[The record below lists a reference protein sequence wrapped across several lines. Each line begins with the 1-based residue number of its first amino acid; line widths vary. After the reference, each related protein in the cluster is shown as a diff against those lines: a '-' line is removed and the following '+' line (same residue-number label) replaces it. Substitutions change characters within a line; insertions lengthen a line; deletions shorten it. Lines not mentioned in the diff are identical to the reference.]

1 MSTSQQ
7 ILKFVQGLQ
16 KSGVGITAGVAAIM
30 AQYSLSTEIATSFWN
45 LTTPTPSVSQS
56 QWPGIGFPWGPD
68 PSTLVTPKSDPQMLE
83 TSMEMI
89 VLTRKG
95 ERCMLPEFGSDIPD
109 LPFEPNDQQTVN
121 QANSS
126 VSSAVGAWDD
136 RIKFVKMDGQIKEN
150 ELDFQITIQNAKS
163 PNKDATQVVN
173 IQVTPSIV
181 GGM

>member
-1 MSTSQQ
+1 MQS
-7 ILKFVQGLQ
+7 LQ
-16 KSGVGITAGVAAIM
+16 KSGVGLTAGVAAIT
-30 AQYSLSTEIATSFWN
+30 AQYGLSTEIATAFWN
-45 LTTPTPSVSQS
+45 LTRPAPSVSQG

-68 PSTLVTPKSDPQMLE
+68 PSTLVTPKADPQMLE
-83 TSMEMI
+83 TAMEMI
-89 VLTRKG
+89 ILTPKNSRL
-95 ERCMLPEFGSDIPD
+95 MLPEFGTDIPD

-126 VSSAVGAWDD
+126 VSSAVNAWDD

-150 ELDFQITIQNAKS
+150 ELDFQIVIQNAKS
-163 PNKDATQVVN
+163 PNKGVTQVVN